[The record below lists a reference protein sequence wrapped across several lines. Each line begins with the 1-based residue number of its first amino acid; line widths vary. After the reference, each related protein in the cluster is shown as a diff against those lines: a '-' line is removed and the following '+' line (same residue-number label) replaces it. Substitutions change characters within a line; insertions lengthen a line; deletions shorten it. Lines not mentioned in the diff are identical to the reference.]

1 MFSFINFVIL
11 LYTNKFNY
19 FTTTNLKKI
28 STNQSMAIIT
38 LTTDFG
44 YKDHFTSA
52 IKGAIYS
59 ELDEINIV
67 DISHS
72 VSPFNICEAAYIIQN
87 AYSSF
92 PKGTIHLIGIDSELS
107 PDNKHIALK
116 LDDHY
121 FICANNGIMS
131 MICNEIAPDK
141 IVEINIHDKVET
153 SFPVLDIFVKVA
165 CHIARGGTL
174 DVIGKVIN
182 TIKPIKN
189 LNPFVNDE
197 HNQIIGSVIYIDNYG
212 NVVTNIKRKF
222 FENIQ
227 KGRPYIVYARNHKF
241 KEILNKYSDII
252 NYDDEESVRSV
263 EGKAMV
269 VFNSS
274 QYIEIAIYKSN
285 NSTVG
290 SASTLMGLKTKD
302 TVTINFLNA

>member
-1 MFSFINFVIL
+1 
-11 LYTNKFNY
+11 
-19 FTTTNLKKI
+19 
-28 STNQSMAIIT
+28 MAIIT

-44 YKDHFTSA
+44 EKDHFAGA

-59 ELDEINIV
+59 ELDEIRIV

-72 VSPFNICEAAYIIQN
+72 VSPFNISEAAYIIQN

-92 PKGTIHLIGIDSELS
+92 PKGTIHIIGIDSELS
-107 PDNKHIALK
+107 PENKHIAVE

-131 MICNEIAPDK
+131 MVCAEIAPQK

-174 DVIGKVIN
+174 EVIGKVIN

-189 LNPFVNDE
+189 LIPFVNDE
-197 HNQIIGSVIYIDNYG
+197 QNQIIGSVIYVDNYG

-222 FENIQ
+222 FESIQ
-227 KGRPYIVYARNHKF
+227 KTRAYEVSARNHKF
-241 KEILNKYSDII
+241 EKIYNRFSDII
-252 NYDDEESVRSV
+252 DFEVEESKRTV
-263 EGKAMV
+263 EGKGLV

-274 QYIEIAIYKSN
+274 GYLEIAVYKSN
-285 NSTVG
+285 CSTVG
-290 SASTLMGLKTKD
+290 GASTLMGLKNMD
-302 TVTINFLNA
+302 TVTVNFKSLSSILP